1 MDYKKQILEK
11 IEANTEVVGIIGLGY
26 VGLPLAVNFAEA
38 GVKTLGFDKNP
49 QKVDSINHGQN
60 YIGDIRDAKLKEVV
74 DNVAL
79 SATTDFSRMVEC
91 DALLICVPTPLDRFR
106 KPDMSYIE
114 SACIE
119 IGKNMKPGTFISLES
134 TTYPTTTEDFMLPI
148 IEGASRENKHLD
160 VNRNKV
166 EPEQHDQPDPSFLT
180 TSNYPDANVDSF
192 EEQEQKSVWLSGQQ
206 GQQEQQ
212 SGVHPEPQSSATLTF
227 QPSTL
232 NTFRHGTDFW
242 LAYSP
247 ERVDP
252 GNKQFH
258 TRNTPKVLGAMTP
271 DGLEI
276 GEALYKKAIDQIYP
290 VSSPRVA
297 EMVKILENT
306 YRLVN
311 ISLINELALLAGK
324 MDINIWEVIE
334 AAKTK
339 PFGFQAF
346 YPGPGIGGHCIPL
359 DPFYLEHIAKRYN
372 FDLSMIHAAG
382 HINMRMPHY
391 MYIKIATALNRH
403 KKAVNGSTVL
413 FLGVAYKPNINDER
427 ESPALEIMEI
437 VAYKGGN
444 VQYHDPFIPHVQT
457 HYNESPDNQKI
468 LYSIDLTAEALAR
481 ADVVVLTTNHSAFD
495 VKFIQEHANMI
506 VDLRNMIKEGGEKVY
521 KL

>member
-1 MDYKKQILEK
+1 MRLKKEILGK
-11 IEANTEVVGIIGLGY
+11 IKNNSEIIGIIGLGY

-38 GVKTLGFDKNP
+38 GIKVIGFEKSQEKADM
-49 QKVDSINHGQN
+49 VNHGDN
-60 YIGDIRDAKLKEVV
+60 YIGDIRDAVLREVV
-74 DNVAL
+74 IEKL
-79 SATTDFSRMVEC
+79 TLEATTDFSRMKEC
-91 DALLICVPTPLDRFR
+91 DALIIAVPTPLDKFR
-106 KPDMSYIE
+106 KPDMSFIE
-114 SACIE
+114 SACID
-119 IGKNMKPGTFISLES
+119 IGQNMRAGTFVSLES

-148 IEGASRENKHLD
+148 IEKE
-160 VNRNKV
+160 
-166 EPEQHDQPDPSFLT
+166 
-180 TSNYPDANVDSF
+180 
-192 EEQEQKSVWLSGQQ
+192 SGLKQ
-206 GQQEQQ
+206 GE
-212 SGVHPEPQSSATLTF
+212 
-227 QPSTL
+227 
-232 NTFRHGTDFW
+232 DFW

-258 TRNTPKVLGAMTP
+258 TRNTPKVLGAMS
-271 DGLEI
+271 DVGIEI
-276 GEALYKKAIDQIYP
+276 GEALYLKAIDNIHM
-290 VSSPRVA
+290 VSSPRVS

-359 DPFYLEHIAKRYN
+359 DPFYLEHIAKKYD

-403 KKAVNGSTVL
+403 KRAVNGSNIL
-413 FLGVAYKPNINDER
+413 FIGVAYKPNIDDAR
-427 ESPALEIMEI
+427 ESPALEIMDI
-437 VAYKGGN
+437 TAHKSGDVR
-444 VQYHDPFIPHVQT
+444 YHDPYISEVIT
-457 HYNESPDNQKI
+457 NEGRKF
-468 LYSIDLTAEALAR
+468 YSVDLSAEALAK
-481 ADVVVLTTNHSAFD
+481 ADCVVLTTNHKDFN
-495 VKFIQEHANMI
+495 VEFIKQHSGLI
-506 VDLRNMIKEGGEKVY
+506 VDLRNMVENSSKKVF

>member
-1 MDYKKQILEK
+1 MNHKTNILEK
-11 IEANTEVVGIIGLGY
+11 IANNKEVVGIIGLGY

-38 GVKTLGFDKNP
+38 GVKTIGFDKNP
-49 QKVDSINHGQN
+49 QKVDSINHGKN
-60 YIGDIRDAKLKEVV
+60 YIEDIRDAVLKEVV
-74 DNVAL
+74 DNVSL
-79 SATTDFSRMVEC
+79 TATTDFSLMAGC
-91 DALLICVPTPLDRFR
+91 DALIIAVPTPLDRFK

-114 SACIE
+114 NACTD
-119 IGKNMKPGTFISLES
+119 IGRYMKPGTFICLES

-148 IEGASRENKHLD
+148 IEKESGLK
-160 VNRNKV
+160 
-166 EPEQHDQPDPSFLT
+166 
-180 TSNYPDANVDSF
+180 SND
-192 EEQEQKSVWLSGQQ
+192 
-206 GQQEQQ
+206 
-212 SGVHPEPQSSATLTF
+212 
-227 QPSTL
+227 
-232 NTFRHGTDFW
+232 DFW

-252 GNKQFH
+252 GNKSFH
-258 TRNTPKVLGAMTP
+258 TRNTPKVLGAMSP

-276 GEALYKKAIDQIYP
+276 GEAIYKKAIDHIHP
-290 VSSPRVA
+290 VSSPRIA

-306 YRLVN
+306 YRLIN
-311 ISLINELALLAGK
+311 ISLINELALLSGK

-372 FDLSMIHAAG
+372 FDLSMIHTAG

-403 KKAVNGSTVL
+403 KKAVNGSKVL

-437 VAYKGGN
+437 AEHKGGD
-444 VQYHDPFIPHVQT
+444 VSYHDPHIPVART
-457 HYNESPDNQKI
+457 HDGKEYHSVE
-468 LYSIDLTAEALAR
+468 LTAETLAK
-481 ADVVVLTTNHSAFD
+481 ADVVVLTTNHTAFD
-495 VKFIQEHANMI
+495 VEFIQQHAQMI
-506 VDLRNMIKEGGEKVY
+506 VDMRNMIKEANDNVY

>member
-1 MDYKKQILEK
+1 MDYKNQLLSK
-11 IEANTEVVGIIGLGY
+11 ISANTEVVGIIGLGY

-38 GVKTLGFDKNP
+38 GVKVIGFDKSES
-49 QKVDSINHGQN
+49 KIKKINSGEN
-60 YIGDIRDAKLKEVV
+60 YIKDIRDAVLREVV
-74 DNVAL
+74 GKVKL
-79 SATTDFSRMVEC
+79 EATTDFSQMKAC
-91 DALLICVPTPLDRFR
+91 DALIICVPTPLDKFR

-114 SACIE
+114 ASCVA
-119 IGKNMKPGTFISLES
+119 IGQNMKAGTFISLES

-148 IEGASRENKHLD
+148 LESE
-160 VNRNKV
+160 
-166 EPEQHDQPDPSFLT
+166 
-180 TSNYPDANVDSF
+180 
-192 EEQEQKSVWLSGQQ
+192 SGLKQ
-206 GQQEQQ
+206 GI
-212 SGVHPEPQSSATLTF
+212 
-227 QPSTL
+227 
-232 NTFRHGTDFW
+232 DFW

-252 GNKQFH
+252 GNVSFH
-258 TRNTPKVLGAMTP
+258 TKNTPKVLGAMTAE
-271 DGLEI
+271 GLEI
-276 GEALYKKAIDQIYP
+276 GEKLYSKAIDNLHL
-290 VSSPRVA
+290 VSSPKVA

-359 DPFYLEHIAKRYN
+359 DPFYLEHIAKRFD

-403 KKAVNGSTVL
+403 KKAVNGSKVL
-413 FLGVAYKPNINDER
+413 FLGVAYKPNIDDER
-427 ESPALEIMEI
+427 ESPALEIMDI
-437 VAYKGGN
+437 VARKGGIVSYN
-444 VQYHDPFIPHVQT
+444 DPHIPQVQKHVQT
-457 HYNESPDNQKI
+457 HYSESESASHGE
-468 LYSIDLTAEALAR
+468 YYHSVELTPEALAD

-495 VKFIQEHANMI
+495 VEFIQQHAGLI
-506 VDLRNMIKEGGEKVY
+506 VDMRNMIKEGGEKVY